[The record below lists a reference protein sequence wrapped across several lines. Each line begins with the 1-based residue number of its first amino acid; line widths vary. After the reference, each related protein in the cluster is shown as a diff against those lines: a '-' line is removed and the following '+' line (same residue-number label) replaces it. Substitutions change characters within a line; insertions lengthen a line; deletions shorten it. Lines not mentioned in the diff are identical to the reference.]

1 MLINYTSVLLLL
13 AAASQP
19 LEIKTVGSRMHAG
32 IGEGLP
38 ELRGVDDI
46 TGPHSGSIFPTSC
59 ELGHVGS
66 QDCETCPTVPC
77 VQVTLHQVL
86 NVLEPV

>member
-19 LEIKTVGSRMHAG
+19 LEIKTVGGRMHAG

-38 ELRGVDDI
+38 ELRGVDGI
-46 TGPHSGSIFPTSC
+46 TGPIVGAFSPLLVNSGMWEVKTVRPAPLFLCP
-59 ELGHVGS
+59 GHLAPG
-66 QDCETCPTVPC
+66 T
-77 VQVTLHQVL
+77 
-86 NVLEPV
+86 